1 MEERILQRKSYDF
14 SLKIVNL
21 YRDLVADKKEIVL
34 AKQLLRCGTS
44 VGANIAEMTGSQ
56 SKKDFLSKGMI
67 AYKEA
72 RESIFWLNLLK
83 DARYLSTDDANELLI
98 EAEEICKIIGK
109 IRSTILKNQSK

>member
-1 MEERILQRKSYDF
+1 MILDDFGVIYYINKVTRSGWTGCFIKGYMEERILQRKSYDF

-21 YRDLVADKKEIVL
+21 YRNLVADKKEIVL

-67 AYKEA
+67 AY
-72 RESIFWLNLLK
+72 
-83 DARYLSTDDANELLI
+83 
-98 EAEEICKIIGK
+98 
-109 IRSTILKNQSK
+109 